1 VQRPPT
7 PTRGR
12 PQPVNDRGLAW
23 NWFSYFLISFLAGG
37 LYCLIVFVRY
47 THGILWAGPTSP
59 IFLGK
64 CIVVWI
70 SHAGCNYGG
79 NCGYWY
85 EGHLEHHNNF
95 RWILFSPFL
104 FSSKQVESEAAM
116 PGFQLFCVY
125 FQPTETSMVQ
135 NQCVAL
141 HPICRVHRL
150 LRHLSQ
156 WWFWAV
162 TWMENWIRKSV
173 HQELQCCNHF
183 CLKIKCGS
191 SYEAFISEIRPIIKY
206 LVFLSSGFVCS
217 LQSRFGSFNF
227 GITLHC
233 WLPKPSLLTGN
244 PINY

>member
-1 VQRPPT
+1 MPHT

-116 PGFQLFCVY
+116 PGFNSSVSTF
-125 FQPTETSMVQ
+125 
-135 NQCVAL
+135 NQQKLVWSRISVWPFTQSAEFIDFWDTFLNDDSELSHEWKIELESQCIRNFNVVIIFVLRSSVAAAM
-141 HPICRVHRL
+141 RL
-150 LRHLSQ
+150 SYL
-156 WWFWAV
+156 
-162 TWMENWIRKSV
+162 KS
-173 HQELQCCNHF
+173 
-183 CLKIKCGS
+183 GPS
-191 SYEAFISEIRPIIKY
+191 SSI
-206 LVFLSSGFVCS
+206 
-217 LQSRFGSFNF
+217 
-227 GITLHC
+227 
-233 WLPKPSLLTGN
+233 
-244 PINY
+244 